1 MEKVLGKFM
10 ISPYTIN
17 VSISLSKIIANFFGI
32 KIEINN
38 LKESKYL
45 IEKLM
50 EKCQKMLNEKKD
62 IVQFIIEP
70 CYTSIKEEIINEGNW
85 DNDIIVKINNSS
97 IKSSIKKSINKL
109 PNVKK

>member
-1 MEKVLGKFM
+1 M

-17 VSISLSKIIANFFGI
+17 VSISLTKIISNIFGI

-45 IEKLM
+45 IEKLL
-50 EKCQKMLNEKKD
+50 EKCEKMLTEKND

-70 CYTSIKEEIINEGNW
+70 CYTTIKEEIINEGNW

-97 IKSSIKKSINKL
+97 IRSGIKKSINKL